1 MIRKKKVIIFVVL
14 LVLLVVLIVLG
25 VFGIYLYKTTDMF
38 KSPELLFKK
47 YISQNVEILDKIKMQ
62 DTLGVEKQMETNKYT
77 SSLSGNVEYTE
88 NIQTSD
94 ENKNN
99 PVNSQTIQLNS
110 NVDRA
115 NNYVYRDASVTKSNE
130 KLAGLEYL
138 QHGDKYAIRVNGIK
152 QFLVSS
158 DLNNFKDYGIDNI
171 ELFDPDINLSQIVDF
186 SDSEKEELKQAI
198 TNIIQENLSTKKFY
212 KQKNVT
218 IKQNDKSVYTNLFYV
233 EMTYEEYNNLVI
245 KVLENVK
252 ENQIILSKVELIS
265 DQIKE
270 VNPSY
275 NGNLKDDF
283 INKIE
288 EKINNIKDN
297 NIGNDKVKIT
307 VYENS
312 MKTVRTVIE
321 KNDGTITLDNT
332 NEKIKLDINETGN
345 QSKEEEIS
353 YSLNGENNISVDFS
367 VKENDKITKEL
378 LVNYIQTISGANV
391 NRTYAVEISNEKYQG
406 KFNVEDK
413 IKFVT
418 EFENNSLENDEN
430 VDIDKLNDEQKA
442 TLKEI
447 VSGIVSE
454 QSTNANIQNYNDV
467 LEKLDIVKKEKIEAP
482 VEGQISEIE
491 KKRFNSQFEFFESK
505 GLSSDNV
512 ADLIQAATANI
523 QNVKLQLKNGDIED
537 IDIEKIN
544 SDRDNRDYIDNI
556 SGIVLYIKQDT
567 SNEEKISE
575 ASKVIEKIKNNK
587 FDVSLE
593 YDDNELVKTIYVN
606 IAEEKQ

>member
-447 VSGIVSE
+447 VSGIVSG

-544 SDRDNRDYIDNI
+544 SDRDNRDYINNI

>member
-25 VFGIYLYKTTDMF
+25 AFGIYLYKTTDMF

-544 SDRDNRDYIDNI
+544 SDRDNRDYINNI

>member
-544 SDRDNRDYIDNI
+544 SDRDNRDYINNI